1 MNSLGMCCA
10 ITTGTGSRAR
20 PSNNCDSAFGP
31 PEEEGEEGELL
42 IEVSACGMN
51 NTDIKVREGSYGAED
66 DPNAV
71 STWRARA
78 GEESTLQFPR
88 IQGADTV
95 GHIVA
100 VGDGVSEARVGERI
114 MVDFCIYNRPE
125 GDDSLRDIDYYGHG
139 RDGGF
144 AEYMVVEDGN
154 AIKVESAMDDAE
166 LATFSC
172 AYQTGEHMIERAGLA
187 AGETVLITGA
197 AGGVG
202 SGIIQLAR
210 ARGAIPYAVT
220 SKGKEQ
226 VLKDL
231 GAEATIP
238 RQDFQGPNGTDEQAF
253 IDRVE
258 QAMAGRE
265 VDAEVVHLDGAVE
278 ISIRLGVADAIAD
291 VVQTG
296 RTLDQAGLKTVG
308 EPILHSEAVLVGRE
322 EKMSENG
329 QVRLFMDRLR
339 GILVARDYVMIEYDI
354 PEAVLD
360 EACAVTPG
368 IESPTIAPLTK
379 PGWKAVKSMTRSRDV
394 NPIIDQLV
402 DLGAKGIIVSDI
414 RTCRI

>member
-1 MNSLGMCCA
+1 MSIPETMTAMLL
-10 ITTGTGSRAR
+10 TGHG
-20 PSNNCDSAFGP
+20 GP
-31 PEEEGEEGELL
+31 DKLELHHDVPVPQPASGEVLV
-42 IEVSACGMN
+42 EVSACGMN

-71 STWRARA
+71 ATWRARA

-100 VGDGVSEARVGERI
+100 VGEGVRESRIGERI

-144 AEYMVVEDGN
+144 AEYMTVEDGN
-154 AIKVESAMDDAE
+154 AIKVESDMDDAE

-172 AYQTGEHMIERAGLA
+172 AYQTGEHMLERAGLA

-210 ARGAIPYAVT
+210 ARGAIPYAIT
-220 SKGKEQ
+220 SKGKED

-238 RQDFQGPNGTDEQAF
+238 RQDFQGPDGTDEKTF

-258 QAMAGRE
+258 SAMGGRE
-265 VDAEVVHLDGAVE
+265 VDVVADLVGGDMFNGLLRLLRPEGRYTTAGTIGGAVVP
-278 ISIRLGVADAIAD
+278 LD
-291 VVQTG
+291 T
-296 RTLDQAGLKTVG
+296 RTLYLKHLQLHGSSQGRRQDFRRVVRYIEEG
-308 EPILHSEAVLVGRE
+308 KIKSILHKTWKLSELHAAQGDFVSKNYVGKMAVVPDS
-322 EKMSENG
+322 KWA
-329 QVRLFMDRLR
+329 QV
-339 GILVARDYVMIEYDI
+339 
-354 PEAVLD
+354 
-360 EACAVTPG
+360 
-368 IESPTIAPLTK
+368 
-379 PGWKAVKSMTRSRDV
+379 
-394 NPIIDQLV
+394 
-402 DLGAKGIIVSDI
+402 GAKHGG
-414 RTCRI
+414 

>member
-1 MNSLGMCCA
+1 MPIPETMTAMLL
-10 ITTGTGSRAR
+10 TGHG
-20 PSNNCDSAFGP
+20 GP
-31 PEEEGEEGELL
+31 DKLELHHDVPVPQPGPGEVLV
-42 IEVSACGMN
+42 EVSACGMN

-71 STWRARA
+71 ATWRARA

-100 VGDGVSEARVGERI
+100 VGEGVRESRIGERI

-154 AIKVESAMDDAE
+154 AIKVESGMDDAE

-172 AYQTGEHMIERAGLA
+172 AYQTGEHMIERARLA

-210 ARGAIPYAVT
+210 ARGAIPYAIT
-220 SKGKEQ
+220 SKGKED

-238 RQDFQGPNGTDEQAF
+238 RQDFQGKGGTDEKAF

-258 QAMAGRE
+258 QAMDGRE
-265 VDAEVVHLDGAVE
+265 VDVVADLVGGDMFNGLLRLLRPEGRYTTAGTIGGAVVP
-278 ISIRLGVADAIAD
+278 LD
-291 VVQTG
+291 T
-296 RTLDQAGLKTVG
+296 RTLYLKHLQLHGSSQGRRQDFRRVVRYIEEG
-308 EPILHSEAVLVGRE
+308 KIKSILHKTWKLSELHKAQADFVSKNYVGKMAVVPDSKWE
-322 EKMSENG
+322 
-329 QVRLFMDRLR
+329 QV
-339 GILVARDYVMIEYDI
+339 
-354 PEAVLD
+354 
-360 EACAVTPG
+360 
-368 IESPTIAPLTK
+368 
-379 PGWKAVKSMTRSRDV
+379 
-394 NPIIDQLV
+394 
-402 DLGAKGIIVSDI
+402 GAKHA
-414 RTCRI
+414 R

>member
-1 MNSLGMCCA
+1 MSLPETMTA
-10 ITTGTGSRAR
+10 MLLTGHGGPEKLELHREVPVPR
-20 PSNNCDSAFGP
+20 PGP
-31 PEEEGEEGELL
+31 GEVLV
-42 IEVSACGMN
+42 EVGACGMN

-100 VGDGVSEARVGERI
+100 VGEGVRESRVGERI

-144 AEYMVVEDGN
+144 AEYMVVADGN

-172 AYQTGEHMIERAGLA
+172 AYQTGEHMLERAGLA
-187 AGETVLITGA
+187 AGETVLVTGA

-220 SKGKEQ
+220 SRGKQ
-226 VLKDL
+226 AALRQL
-231 GAEATIP
+231 GAQATIP
-238 RQDFQGPNGTDEQAF
+238 RQDFQGPEGTDEQAF

-258 QAMAGRE
+258 QAMGGRE
-265 VDAEVVHLDGAVE
+265 VDVVADLVGGDLFNGLLRLLRPEGRYTTAGTIGGAVVT
-278 ISIRLGVADAIAD
+278 LD
-291 VVQTG
+291 T
-296 RTLDQAGLKTVG
+296 RTLYLKHLQLHGSSQGRRQDFRRVVGYIEAGKIK
-308 EPILHSEAVLVGRE
+308 PILHRTWKLSELREAQADFVSKSYVGKMAVVPDSKWE
-322 EKMSENG
+322 
-329 QVRLFMDRLR
+329 QV
-339 GILVARDYVMIEYDI
+339 
-354 PEAVLD
+354 
-360 EACAVTPG
+360 
-368 IESPTIAPLTK
+368 
-379 PGWKAVKSMTRSRDV
+379 
-394 NPIIDQLV
+394 
-402 DLGAKGIIVSDI
+402 GAKHGG
-414 RTCRI
+414 